1 VLTLLRNKTQLDRW
15 LPLAI
20 IALAALLRLV
30 NLNYP
35 ATLNFD
41 ETYYVKDAFSLL
53 NHGVELNWQENS
65 DNLFASGDFSGLTT
79 DPSFVVHPPLGK
91 WLISLGML
99 VFGADNPFGWRIVVA
114 LFGVATVGLGMLCA
128 KLLFE
133 SKVWMNLTGLFLA
146 IDGVGIV
153 LSRTALLD
161 QILGFFA
168 LLGFYFLLRDLTDN
182 SRYRPWL
189 IAMGIALGIATAVK
203 WSGLYFVAV
212 FALYR
217 WLVQARLSYKTHK
230 RLEQSIDQPLDR
242 KLWIIP
248 AIGQGFKTLLLVT
261 VPAFIVYLLSW
272 TGWGV
277 SGNGWARNYAEENTA
292 TGLFSLI
299 PKPLQSL
306 WYYHGEIYG
315 FHANLHSSHPYD
327 SNPLSWPFM
336 LRPTS
341 FFWEEKAT
349 GCLFG
354 SAESNCVSAITALG
368 NPLIWWGAVLASSV
382 LIGSWFRTRDR
393 LTSLICIG
401 LIAGYVPWLFLM
413 GRTVFEFYVVSFSPW
428 IIFILIFGLKTWL
441 DNSPNKARSK
451 KLISGFVILVCLT
464 SVFFYPIWS
473 GMWIGYDF
481 WRWHMWLPSWI

>member
-1 VLTLLRNKTQLDRW
+1 MLTLLRNKTQLDRW

-182 SRYRPWL
+182 SRYRPWF

-242 KLWIIP
+242 KL
-248 AIGQGFKTLLLVT
+248 
-261 VPAFIVYLLSW
+261 
-272 TGWGV
+272 
-277 SGNGWARNYAEENTA
+277 
-292 TGLFSLI
+292 
-299 PKPLQSL
+299 
-306 WYYHGEIYG
+306 
-315 FHANLHSSHPYD
+315 
-327 SNPLSWPFM
+327 
-336 LRPTS
+336 
-341 FFWEEKAT
+341 
-349 GCLFG
+349 
-354 SAESNCVSAITALG
+354 
-368 NPLIWWGAVLASSV
+368 
-382 LIGSWFRTRDR
+382 
-393 LTSLICIG
+393 
-401 LIAGYVPWLFLM
+401 
-413 GRTVFEFYVVSFSPW
+413 
-428 IIFILIFGLKTWL
+428 
-441 DNSPNKARSK
+441 
-451 KLISGFVILVCLT
+451 
-464 SVFFYPIWS
+464 
-473 GMWIGYDF
+473 
-481 WRWHMWLPSWI
+481 